1 MKCNSSCELCNG
13 DGYIL
18 HPNGQAQICPNDPIK
33 YENAGVELAD
43 KAIAGLLSRTQ
54 ALKAI
59 QGAMSDLIKQGYG
72 LLYLQGTYGI
82 GKTVMAKAFTVDAV
96 IAYES
101 ALYQR
106 QSELLNYLRA
116 SFAEDKGQVE
126 YNSRMKKIREVK
138 WLVIDEIGRDRMT
151 DFGVES
157 LNEIVDAR
165 YQGALKQQLMT
176 VLISNDP
183 PEKVFEPYIVDRIGD
198 VKNKV
203 LNLQAKSQR
212 LGA

>member
-1 MKCNSSCELCNG
+1 MKCNSSCEICLG
-13 DGYIL
+13 DGYII
-18 HPNGQAQICPNDPIK
+18 HPNGQAQICPNDPRK

-43 KAIAGLLSRTQ
+43 KAIPGLLSKTQ

-59 QGAMSDLIKQGYG
+59 QSAMSDLIKQGYG

-82 GKTVMAKAFTVDAV
+82 GKTVCAKAFTVDAV

-106 QSELLNYLRA
+106 QSEMVNYLRA
-116 SFAEDKGQVE
+116 SFADDKGQGE
-126 YNSRMKKIREVK
+126 YNSRLKRFREVK

-157 LNEIVDAR
+157 MNEIVDAR
-165 YQGALKQQLMT
+165 YQGALKKQLMT
-176 VLISNDP
+176 VLISNEA

-198 VKNKV
+198 VKNKM

-212 LGA
+212 ITA